1 VNLYIA
7 NGGVVAPAFGDDKRG
22 DEDARAVLQKAF
34 PDREVPVLLPFFS
47 TCRRQT
53 NLFLN

>member
-1 VNLYIA
+1 
-7 NGGVVAPAFGDDKRG
+7 VAPAFGDDKRG